1 MEQIDEE
8 KDDEAEEDSN
18 AHSAGS
24 SYGPR
29 VEHPEQDQKFE
40 PNNAGDLIA

>member
-18 AHSAGS
+18 AHSVAS
-24 SYGPR
+24 SY
-29 VEHPEQDQKFE
+29 E
-40 PNNAGDLIA
+40 PIV